1 MAEVLA
7 VVSGGL
13 SVAGFALQIANN
25 IVQISSFLSTVKS
38 APLEIQLLLQDIQL
52 FNDILL
58 EFESETPFGPEDR
71 ISKRCAE
78 HCCRAAKMTSDLLN
92 ELQAK
97 IGKKKLRGSLEF
109 ALKRGDLDRV
119 LRRLESI
126 KATVSMA
133 HIVSQRQQQIVL
145 TQWTKQQ
152 NDMMQAIVTHVS
164 SNTTS
169 LISQQSD
176 LSTTPPSSP
185 PFSPSSSSTPLTLD
199 KAQHTTSE
207 KPALRMKLPTWLGW
221 KVCEIYA
228 SRAQIEW
235 AFRLRTY
242 NIIPGDSLIFK
253 CAEDGDVDGLDNL
266 LRSREG
272 SVFDCG
278 PDGSTALHLAAFAGQ
293 TKACHL
299 LLDRGAD
306 RSASAGDF
314 GARYAAFYYALL
326 HWTINR
332 KLAPMDHKYR
342 DCVLRLLPTSSD
354 DLGIGTIFTSDR
366 TILRRAIP
374 EHDPTF
380 YEKSLSQRIEV
391 LGWNHPFLGWRKPEI
406 IPLLLTTDERTKIS
420 VYRKEILP
428 TIVSS
433 CAVTIDMYPGEVD
446 GYIALLADVLRGYS
460 HQPGDNPGPSPSLLI
475 TFLSLWMGAFPR
487 RDTFEEYRYWLI
499 GFKNGDDKSN
509 LPIRILSQAL
519 YIAGVDLLQF
529 GLREARLFTRGLV
542 DQELRTRVARLS
554 PERGFSEFHFQIITI
569 RLIAFS
575 YGPKPEDWRC
585 WFSNFRDEWAGE
597 FWDMVDSTEPELPIP
612 GSWVD

>member
-7 VVSGGL
+7 VVSGSL

-25 IVQISSFLSTVKS
+25 IIQISSFLSTVKS

-119 LRRLESI
+119 LGRLESI

-242 NIIPGDSLIFK
+242 NIIPSDSLIFK

-278 PDGSTALHLAAFAGQ
+278 PNGATALHV
-293 TKACHL
+293 
-299 LLDRGAD
+299 
-306 RSASAGDF
+306 SENASVQQQAPF
-314 GARYAAFYYALL
+314 SYALMY
-326 HWTINR
+326 WTVTH
-332 KLAPMDHKYR
+332 KLEPMDHKYR
-342 DCVLRLLPTSSD
+342 DCALRLLSTSSD
-354 DLGIGTIFTSDR
+354 DLGRVAISTSDR
-366 TILRRAIP
+366 TILQQIIP

-554 PERGFSEFHFQIITI
+554 PDRGFSEFHFQIITI